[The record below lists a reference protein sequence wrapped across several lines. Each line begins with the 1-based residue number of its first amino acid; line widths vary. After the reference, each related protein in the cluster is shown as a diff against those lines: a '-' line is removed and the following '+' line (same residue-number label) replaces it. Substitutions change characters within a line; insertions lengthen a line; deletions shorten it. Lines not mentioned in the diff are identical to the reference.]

1 MGQQVNQ
8 PQTPPVTPPV
18 APVGG
23 QIPHAGIYLQQQAQ
37 AEQAYQ
43 NALVDIEHRRSASI
57 RDYGFLPGG
66 GVDPNNNYGQ
76 IQNLWRNQ
84 AAAANQQELGLMSH
98 GLRGGLANQA
108 ISNRKL
114 AEGGQNLDL
123 QNHYNTDMYNLAQ
136 ERTQAE
142 QTHSNDLL
150 AAQQAAAQDA
160 QQNEDYTPAIVPEA
174 PPALPN
180 QAQARRHVAQRRA
193 QQARRRRGRRR

>member
-1 MGQQVNQ
+1 
-8 PQTPPVTPPV
+8 
-18 APVGG
+18 
-23 QIPHAGIYLQQQAQ
+23 
-37 AEQAYQ
+37 
-43 NALVDIEHRRSASI
+43 
-57 RDYGFLPGG
+57 
-66 GVDPNNNYGQ
+66 
-76 IQNLWRNQ
+76 
-84 AAAANQQELGLMSH
+84 MSH